1 MIGLGTYT
9 IRRAHAQRVRTA
21 RKTLVERSLKF
32 VYPSLSCSSILVVL
46 DSFQIRFQF
55 FVKSIQASMIT
66 VVEFFNVCCVCVY
79 VIR

>member
-21 RKTLVERSLKF
+21 SKTLAERSLKF

-55 FVKSIQASMIT
+55 VKSIQASMIT
-66 VVEFFNVCCVCVY
+66 AVEFFNVCCVCV
-79 VIR
+79 